1 MSPAT
6 ASRTRWRLLVGV
18 LAALVALSAAAVG
31 GLYWL
36 DDRFR
41 HPEPDSGRP
50 GAWMSVGADEVSLF
64 TRVAIPAQADDVRW
78 GYQKGFQDD
87 FAVLA
92 FRIPQAEL
100 DAFQSRLHV
109 SSWSESKYI
118 QSVDLNGFQH
128 IGAPDP
134 SNASPLICGGYFSP
148 GTAKNVA
155 TRICVASRS
164 DGTSQVWVSAF
175 HTP

>member
-1 MSPAT
+1 MSPST
-6 ASRTRWRLLVGV
+6 APRTRWRLLVGV
-18 LAALVALSAAAVG
+18 LVALVSLSAAAVG

-36 DDRFR
+36 DYQFR

-50 GAWMSVGADEVSLF
+50 GAWMSVGADEVSRF
-64 TRVAIPAQADDVRW
+64 TRVVIPAQADDVRW
-78 GYQKGFQDD
+78 GYRKGFQDD
-87 FAVLA
+87 FAVLS
-92 FRIPQAEL
+92 FRIPQAGLE
-100 DAFQSRLHV
+100 DFRGSLHV
-109 SSWSESKYI
+109 SDWAENKYI
-118 QSVDLNGFQH
+118 QSVDLDGFVH

-134 SNASPLICGGYFSP
+134 SSASPLTCGGYISP